1 MKSTTDMTVFINHTT
16 KRFWMA
22 GHTQFEM
29 SAGFIKHA
37 LRAKISA
44 DQIDRK
50 CHVRHR
56 KDTKNLD

>member
-1 MKSTTDMTVFINHTT
+1 MTVFINHTT